1 MFKKYYKNNNFI
13 TKKFLNTQIYSFTKP
28 VRFYEMNE
36 TIYDHY
42 VEKEYLALFCFIKDE
57 NKVLVN
63 WIILLGIGE
72 ILSFIGWVYFFNA

>member
-1 MFKKYYKNNNFI
+1 
-13 TKKFLNTQIYSFTKP
+13 
-28 VRFYEMNE
+28 MNE

-57 NKVLVN
+57 NKVRVN

-72 ILSFIGWVYFFNA
+72 ILSFVGWVYFFNA